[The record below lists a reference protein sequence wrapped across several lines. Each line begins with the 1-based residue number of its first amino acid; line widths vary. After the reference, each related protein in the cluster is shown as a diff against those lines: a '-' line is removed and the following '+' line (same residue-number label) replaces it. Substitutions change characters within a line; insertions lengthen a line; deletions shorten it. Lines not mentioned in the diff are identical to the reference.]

1 MHKCKALF
9 AIITLII
16 AIIWVWMG
24 DSFPIHPFCP
34 FHKITGIPCPGCG
47 GTRAARLLLAGDL
60 KAAILMNPLSVLLC
74 ILIPILTIIF
84 CYDTLKGS
92 KHLEYILKKKWNK
105 TTFIIVV
112 SIIIINWLWNI
123 YKEFNI
129 VV

>member
-1 MHKCKALF
+1 
-9 AIITLII
+9 
-16 AIIWVWMG
+16 
-24 DSFPIHPFCP
+24 
-34 FHKITGIPCPGCG
+34 
-47 GTRAARLLLAGDL
+47 
-60 KAAILMNPLSVLLC
+60 MNPLSVLLC